1 MPIIWK
7 EELLFSGVSRMRK
20 WVLRS
25 IVKLV
30 QSPFCR
36 QASFVL
42 LCSITRWEPLLFY
55 MWCDDCD
62 YLKRLNMKWE
72 CFISAIS
79 TALMSIL
86 SLFEVKLQIFIILL
100 CLGCL
105 TFFFICVHTTTCVL
119 QEFGFTNQV
128 FWVHHLM
135 ALSKEIFIKLTLST
149 FSRTTNQQLY
159 RLS

>member
-55 MWCDDCD
+55 IWCDDCD

-105 TFFFICVHTTTCVL
+105 TFFFSFVYILLLVYFRNLASRIRC
-119 QEFGFTNQV
+119 FGCIT
-128 FWVHHLM
+128 WWLCPRR
-135 ALSKEIFIKLTLST
+135 
-149 FSRTTNQQLY
+149 FS
-159 RLS
+159 